1 MPIPNVNRNTPLGRY
16 TPSTHQ
22 RGPLLELEPHSAPRR
37 LPVKHFLIAI
47 SMNAAI

>member
-1 MPIPNVNRNTPLGRY
+1 MPIPNVNRNTLSVDTP
-16 TPSTHQ
+16 PSTTSVGTVGTGTHP
-22 RGPLLELEPHSAPRR
+22 RTRR